1 MDTALPLH
9 AIVEAVA
16 NVAAGK
22 QEYLFMPDLSAG
34 TDIPNRDLVR
44 LCFGEAGIDIEFSG
58 RGINEKGVIID
69 VDDDR
74 LNQLGLGTDHI
85 RFGQTV
91 VRVNPDLRLTGT
103 ESITTDDMETQVAA
117 IMTNALKIAKAQ

>member
-22 QEYLFMPDLSAG
+22 QEYIFMPDLSAG
-34 TDIPNRDLVR
+34 ADISNRDLVR
-44 LCFGEAGIDIEFSG
+44 LCFAEAGIDIEFSG

-91 VRVNPDLRLTGT
+91 VRVNPDLRLMET
-103 ESITTDDMETQVAA
+103 ESLAADDIEKQIAA
-117 IMTNALKIAKAQ
+117 IMMKALVSTKVQ

>member
-22 QEYLFMPDLSAG
+22 QEYMFMPDLSAG
-34 TDIPNRDLVR
+34 SGIPNRDLVR
-44 LCFGEAGIDIEFSG
+44 LCFAEAGIEIAFSG
-58 RGINEKGVIID
+58 KDSHEKGVVID
-69 VDDDR
+69 MDEEQMQ
-74 LNQLGLGTDHI
+74 QLGLNSDKI

-91 VRVNPDLRLTGT
+91 VRVNPDLQLTET
-103 ESITTDDMETQVAA
+103 ESITAVDMEKQVTQIMRAA
-117 IMTNALKIAKAQ
+117 LNK